1 MDYVSELFLQRL
13 LRDIRKA
20 QGCDEISEEVLAAA
34 EYFAYSSTYC
44 SYEMLKGAIPRRY
57 INTGKPCMD
66 LYLPAPLLNLF
77 SKSVGAGA
85 PQKKRGVSRAKT
97 QRLLDRPRKLSSFSG
112 SGSPASAAFSM
123 MEMASF
129 II

>member
-34 EYFAYSSTYC
+34 EYFAYSSIYC

-66 LYLPAPLLNLF
+66 PYLPAPLLNLF

-85 PQKKRGVSRAKT
+85 PQKNA
-97 QRLLDRPRKLSSFSG
+97 
-112 SGSPASAAFSM
+112 ASAAQKLSGSSTAP
-123 MEMASF
+123 ES
-129 II
+129 